1 MKRNSDRKVNLHNQN
16 GIYAGER
23 AILSSF
29 VRKGAGLFL
38 THSEVQMV
46 EPMRCSLSCVARR
59 AASARLAGGWRRRP
73 RAGWCAGGG
82 SGPDPRQISNGTDLL
97 TCLSGHPC
105 LMPREA
111 LGLAILSGCTSPTEL
126 SALPRAPATGKRISQ

>member
-1 MKRNSDRKVNLHNQN
+1 MIGKR
-16 GIYAGER
+16 IYTIRMGNTQGKGRYSAD
-23 AILSSF
+23 F

-38 THSEVQMV
+38 THTDDQMV
-46 EPMRCSLSCVARR
+46 EPMRCSLSCGARR

-82 SGPDPRQISNGTDLL
+82 SGPDPRQIST
-97 TCLSGHPC
+97 GHPC

-111 LGLAILSGCTSPTEL
+111 LGLAILSGCTSPTEI
-126 SALPRAPATGKRISQ
+126 SALPRAPATGKRMSQ